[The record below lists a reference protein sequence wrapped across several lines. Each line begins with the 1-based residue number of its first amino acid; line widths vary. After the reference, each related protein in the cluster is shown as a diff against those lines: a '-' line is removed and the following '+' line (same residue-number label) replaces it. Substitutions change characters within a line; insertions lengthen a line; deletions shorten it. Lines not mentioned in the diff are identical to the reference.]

1 MNQSKNLHIIP
12 GISGSGKT
20 TMAKYLSRHLPATEM
35 VVGYTTRLPRED
47 EEDGVDYHF
56 RSMQHFATCRQDES
70 WRWSKINNSYY
81 YNTDSATLPND
92 IITTKIL
99 PTSLRSIKEI
109 VDDYTSVTHEEYAI
123 TIIPIIISDPFKEGW
138 LRKMQPKRLG
148 RNLEKELL
156 EQDSFIESSEI
167 EFDAIFK
174 PTWSIL
180 EEDAANYFKLY
191 QSVIDS
197 RKDN

>member
-1 MNQSKNLHIIP
+1 
-12 GISGSGKT
+12 
-20 TMAKYLSRHLPATEM
+20 
-35 VVGYTTRLPRED
+35 
-47 EEDGVDYHF
+47 
-56 RSMQHFATCRQDES
+56 
-70 WRWSKINNSYY
+70 
-81 YNTDSATLPND
+81 
-92 IITTKIL
+92 
-99 PTSLRSIKEI
+99 
-109 VDDYTSVTHEEYAI
+109 
-123 TIIPIIISDPFKEGW
+123 
-138 LRKMQPKRLG
+138 MQPKRLG